1 MENINWVK
9 DSSSI
14 EKIDTPDGKATIIKQ
29 FKNEGLEINRY
40 LLKEGKSFYLK
51 APQDEHGVKT
61 YMLLSGKIHC
71 SVNANEWPL
80 GDLIVL
86 THSDEHL
93 YIYVESTADLLV
105 HSFHEEAFEITSKK
119 FKIIHDILLKVQNK
133 DHYTNDHNKR
143 VYQLVRDMGVRL
155 GYDGNALHDLS
166 YAARYHDAGKIFIP
180 DAILNKPAGLTPSE
194 YDVMKTHV
202 ELGRELFEQCF
213 EDKIINIMA
222 QHHERLDGSGYPLG
236 LKGTEILEEAKILAI
251 VDSFDAMTSD
261 RVYKKGKSI
270 DEALNELYALC
281 DTHYERKYVDLLK
294 EIIER

>member
-1 MENINWVK
+1 MNRINWVK
-9 DSSSI
+9 EDSCV
-14 EKIDTPDGKATIIKQ
+14 EKMDTPDGKATIIKQ
-29 FKNEGLEINRY
+29 FKKEGLEINRY
-40 LLKEGKSFYLK
+40 QLKEGKSFYLK

-61 YMLLSGKIHC
+61 YMLLSGKIKC
-71 SVNANEWPL
+71 SGALHDWPI
-80 GDLIVL
+80 GELIVL
-86 THSDEHL
+86 THHDEHL
-93 YIYVESTADLLV
+93 FIQVETAADLLV

-119 FKIIHDILLKVQNK
+119 FKIIHEVLLKIQNK

-180 DAILNKPAGLTPSE
+180 DAILNKAASLTASE

-202 ELGRELFEQCF
+202 ELGRELFEPCF
-213 EDKIINIMA
+213 EEKIIRIMA

-236 LKGTEILEEAKILAI
+236 LKGNEILEEAKILAL

-270 DEALNELYALC
+270 EDALKELYTLS
-281 DTHYERKYVDLLK
+281 DIHYEKKYVDLLAELIHK
-294 EIIER
+294 